1 MATVREPQSH
11 KNAHFSHCLN
21 SLFDREYIFFYGCN
35 LINVDFEA
43 ILKE

>member
-21 SLFDREYIFFYGCN
+21 SLFDREYIFFMAVT
-35 LINVDFEA
+35 LLMS
-43 ILKE
+43 ILRQF